1 MMRELVV
8 NSDISAWTYLDK
20 APGKAKATFDPPNTQ
35 AITPAVSTD
44 NIFTNDG
51 TPKRRR
57 RRRLFIK
64 RRRNKGRLLDRVA
77 SHMRRK

>member
-20 APGKAKATFDPPNTQ
+20 AGKAKATFDPPNTQ
-35 AITPAVSTD
+35 AITPAVGAD

-57 RRRLFIK
+57 RRTLFMK
-64 RRRNKGRLLDRVA
+64 RRRNKGRLLDRAA